1 MVQSILL
8 GAVEESKMNIE
19 LSWLS
24 KQSHIC
30 KESSYMHNEVA
41 KKTNSFYESN
51 KSSGNIGGE
60 ICFRLVVREGN
71 IVTFIGEAYELGMKD
86 K

>member
-8 GAVEESKMNIE
+8 GTVEESKMNIE

-24 KQSHIC
+24 KQLHIC
-30 KESSYMHNEVA
+30 KESSYVDNEVVR
-41 KKTNSFYESN
+41 KTNSFYESN
-51 KSSGNIGGE
+51 KPSGNIGGE
-60 ICFRLVVREGN
+60 IHLSLMIGEGY
-71 IVTFIGEAYELGMKD
+71 IVTFTGGAYELGMKD